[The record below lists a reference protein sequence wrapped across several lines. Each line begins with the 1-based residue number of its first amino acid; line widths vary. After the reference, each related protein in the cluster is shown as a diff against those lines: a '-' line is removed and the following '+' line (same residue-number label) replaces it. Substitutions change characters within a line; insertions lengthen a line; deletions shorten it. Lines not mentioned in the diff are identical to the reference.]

1 MYEHHLLPT
10 NGITLHTVTAG
21 PPEGP
26 PVILLHGFPEFWYGW
41 RRQIPALAAAGLR
54 VWAPDQRGY
63 NLSDKPPGR
72 AAYRLDTLTQ
82 DVIGLI
88 EATGHSQIYL
98 AGHDWGA
105 MGAWSVALTA
115 PERVRH
121 LAILNVPHPQ
131 VALNHLRRDPRQMLR
146 STYAAF
152 FQLPWL
158 PEALLSA
165 AGHRLLSQLLRR
177 SSRPGAFSDDDL
189 EQYKLAWSRPGAVS
203 SMLNWYR
210 AFLMSPV
217 PHGSPRVTV
226 PTTIIWGEKDVAL
239 RSVMAEESAALCDK
253 GELIRLPG
261 ISHWVQHEAA
271 DQVNRIL
278 LTRFRPGRPGVAENF

>member
-26 PVILLHGFPEFWYGW
+26 AVILLHGFPEFWYGW

-54 VWAPDQRGY
+54 VWVPDQRGY

-72 AAYRLDTLTQ
+72 AAYRLDILTQ
-82 DVIGLI
+82 DIIGLI
-88 EATGHSQIYL
+88 DATGHSQVYL
-98 AGHDWGA
+98 VGHDWGA
-105 MGAWSVALTA
+105 MVAWSVALTA

-131 VALNHLRRDPRQMLR
+131 IALNHLRHDPRQMLR

-158 PEALLSA
+158 PETLLSA
-165 AGHRLLSQLLRR
+165 ADYRLLSQLMRGSAR
-177 SSRPGAFSDDDL
+177 HGAFSDEEL
-189 EQYKLAWSRPGAVS
+189 EQYKHAWSQPGAVS

-210 AFLMSPV
+210 ALLMAPV

-239 RSVMAEESAALCDK
+239 RSVMAEESAALCDQ

-261 ISHWVQHEAA
+261 VSHWVQHEAA
-271 DQVNRIL
+271 ERVNEIL
-278 LTRFRPGRPGVAENF
+278 LARFRPTS

>member
-1 MYEHHLLPT
+1 MYEHRLFPT

-21 PPEGP
+21 PPQGP
-26 PVILLHGFPEFWYGW
+26 AVMLLHGFPEFWYGW

-63 NLSDKPPGR
+63 NLSDKPLGR
-72 AAYRLDTLTQ
+72 AAYRLDTLTR

-88 EATGHSQIYL
+88 DATGHAQVYL

-105 MGAWSVALTA
+105 MVAWSVALTA
-115 PERVRH
+115 PDRVRH

-131 VALNHLRRDPRQMLR
+131 VALNHLRHDPRQMLR

-165 AGHRLLSQLLRR
+165 ADYRLLSQLMRGSARR
-177 SSRPGAFSDDDL
+177 GAFSDAEL
-189 EQYKLAWSRPGAVS
+189 EQYKHAWAQPGAVS
-203 SMLNWYR
+203 AMLNWYR
-210 AFLMSPV
+210 ALLMSPV
-217 PHGSPRVTV
+217 PHRSPRVTV

-239 RSVMAEESAALCDK
+239 RRVMAEESAALCDE

-271 DQVNRIL
+271 DQVNEML
-278 LTRFRPGRPGVAENF
+278 LARFRP